1 MNVRRAATAALL
13 TAAVAAGTVAVTA
26 APASAEPNGG
36 PGTCAT
42 MGSLFEWYYARWQFW
57 VTMADIDKQLGATD
71 LAQHASEEASFWHNA
86 TTAESRAGQR
96 AGCW

>member
-1 MNVRRAATAALL
+1 MNIRRAGIAALL
-13 TAAVAAGTVAVTA
+13 TTVVAGGVVAGTA

-57 VTMADIDKQLGATD
+57 LTMVDIDNQLGATD
-71 LAQHASEEASFWHNA
+71 LAQHASEEASFWRNA
-86 TTAESRAGQR
+86 TTAQSHAGQR